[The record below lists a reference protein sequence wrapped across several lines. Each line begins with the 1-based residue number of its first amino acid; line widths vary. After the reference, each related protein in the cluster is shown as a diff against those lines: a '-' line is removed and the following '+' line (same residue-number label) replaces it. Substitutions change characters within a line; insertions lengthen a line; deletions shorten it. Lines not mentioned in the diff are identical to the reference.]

1 MAQGRLLPGVERA
14 NVLAPAPP
22 ALLRDG
28 KQSKRP
34 IWKPLLIVLGLLF
47 AAATVTYSFVWMYY
61 VRWDF
66 DAEIGLDTKTS
77 SPVTGSIEIINLY
90 PGGPAEQA
98 GIKIHD
104 EILAI
109 DGTSLATADPNLFQ
123 KTWLHRRP
131 GDTVT
136 LTIRRP
142 GQSALLNITATFRA
156 VAGPSSI
163 QGIAKQVVGSY
174 PIVFLLVGLA
184 VLFLRLEDRNAWLL
198 AVLCAGLIAASPL
211 PPSTVAMSASLQA
224 FMFAYRA
231 IFIGVLAFTFYLF
244 FAGFPQRSPLDR
256 LAPWLKWLLGL
267 LALLI
272 TVPGIPVGH
281 PQPWLVISR
290 ITGDKAAQYG
300 TLTYIYGTLVLT
312 LVSICWSGL
321 STSDPEAKRKFRVIM
336 WGTLAGM
343 GPITLVKLVSDF
355 GSIRAPFWLDFIDVL
370 FLTLFPLSFAYAV
383 VRYRVLEI
391 PVLLKQSARYVL
403 VRRGFAFLLVLVA
416 LSVNVVLGIALSRL
430 FQLRP
435 GLAMSIGTS
444 LGIALAWVSAPGVRR
459 TAERI
464 DRAFFRGAYDARVI
478 LQKLAQSVRSIQ
490 SKEQLPQLIEK
501 ELELALHPSAIA
513 VYLRDSQSN
522 LQPPPQTPLLS
533 AIPAQVFSA
542 DHQPQI
548 KEPIDASEYGAFSAL
563 IPLLAPLQP
572 ECLVPILSRSEE
584 LLGLIVLG
592 AKRSEEPY
600 SREDKQLLGSVADQ
614 AGLVLET
621 IEMAEKIAERI
632 DADRRAQQELQ
643 IARAV
648 QSKLLPQQAPPLATL
663 DYAGACIQARAV
675 GGDYYDFL
683 DLGPGRVGFVLADIA
698 GKGISA
704 ALLMA
709 NLQASLRSLY
719 PGADR
724 ELPRFLHSVN
734 HLFVKNTEVTHY
746 ATVFFGVYDDASRKL
761 LYANCGHNPPLLLR
775 ANGEVERLNA
785 TATVL
790 GLFEPWDCSVAE
802 IQLSSGDILAIY
814 TDGVTEAANHEEE
827 EFGEERLI
835 SLLRDSQGLG
845 SSESLHRIL
854 KSVQEFAPGE
864 QADDITTIIAIC
876 K

>member
-1 MAQGRLLPGVERA
+1 MAQSSSLPAVEREVTPMNA
-14 NVLAPAPP
+14 TGLPRNGTQA
-22 ALLRDG
+22 
-28 KQSKRP
+28 
-34 IWKPLLIVLGLLF
+34 KPLIQKTLLIVLGLLF
-47 AAATVTYSFVWMYY
+47 AAATLTYSFVWMYY

-77 SPVTGSIEIINLY
+77 SPVTDSIEIINLY
-90 PGGPAEQA
+90 PGGPAERA
-98 GIKIHD
+98 GIKVHD
-104 EILAI
+104 EIIAI

-131 GDTVT
+131 GETVT

-142 GQSALLNITATFRA
+142 GQQAPLNITATFRA
-156 VAGPSSI
+156 VATPGSI
-163 QGIAKQVVGSY
+163 HGIAEQVVGSY
-174 PIVFLLVGLA
+174 PIVFLVVGLA
-184 VLFLRLEDRNAWLL
+184 VLFLRLQDRNAWLL

-231 IFIGVLAFTFYLF
+231 IFIGVLALTFYLF

-256 LAPWLKWLLGL
+256 RAPWLKWLLGL
-267 LALLI
+267 LAVVI
-272 TVPGIPVGH
+272 AVPGIPVGH
-281 PQPWLVISR
+281 PQPWSAISR
-290 ITGDKAAQYG
+290 IAGANAAQYG
-300 TLTYIYGTLVLT
+300 TLAYIYGTLVLT
-312 LVSICWSGL
+312 LVSLCWSGL
-321 STSDPEAKRKFRVIM
+321 STSDPEAKRKFRVIT
-336 WGTLAGM
+336 WGTLVGM

-355 GSIRAPFWLDFIDVL
+355 GNIRVPFWLDFIDVI

-403 VRRGFAFLLVLVA
+403 VRRGFAFLLLLMG

-430 FQLRP
+430 FQMRP

-444 LGIALAWVSAPGVRR
+444 LGIALAWISAPGVRR

-464 DRAFFRGAYDARVI
+464 DRAFFRGSYDARVI

-490 SKEQLPQLIEK
+490 SREQLPQLIEK
-501 ELELALHPSAIA
+501 ELELALHPRMIA

-522 LQPPPQTPLLS
+522 LQPPPQTPPLPAIAGQSLS
-533 AIPAQVFSA
+533 AN
-542 DHQPQI
+542 HLLQI
-548 KEPIDASEYGAFSAL
+548 KQPIDALEYGDFSAL
-563 IPLLAPLQP
+563 IPALATLRP
-572 ECLVPILSRSEE
+572 ECLVPVLSRGED

-600 SREDKQLLGSVADQ
+600 SHEDKELLGSVADQ
-614 AGLVLET
+614 TGLVLES
-621 IEMAEKIAERI
+621 IAMAEKIAERI

-648 QSKLLPQQAPPLATL
+648 QSKLLPQQSPPLATL

-683 DLGPGRVGFVLADIA
+683 DLGPGRVGFVLADIS

-734 HLFVKNTEVTHY
+734 HLFVQNTEVTHY

-761 LYANCGHNPPLLLR
+761 LYVNCGHNPPLLLR
-775 ANGEVERLNA
+775 ASGEVERLNA

-790 GLFEPWDCSVAE
+790 GLFEPWECSVAE
-802 IQLSSGDILAIY
+802 IQMFPGDILAIY
-814 TDGVTEAANHEEE
+814 TDGVTEAANHNEE

-835 SLLRDSQGLG
+835 SLLRQSHGLH
-845 SSESLHRIL
+845 SSESLHKIL
-854 KSVQEFAPGE
+854 QSVQEFAPGE
-864 QADDITTIIAIC
+864 QADDLTTIIAIC

>member
-1 MAQGRLLPGVERA
+1 MAQSSLLPAVERQVTPMTA
-14 NVLAPAPP
+14 TGLQHN
-22 ALLRDG
+22 G
-28 KQSKRP
+28 KQSKRL
-34 IWKPLLIVLGLLF
+34 IGKPLLIVLGLLF
-47 AAATVTYSFVWMYY
+47 AVATVTYSFVWMYY

-77 SPVTGSIEIINLY
+77 SPITDSIEIINIY
-90 PGGPAEQA
+90 PGGPAERA
-98 GIKIHD
+98 GIKVHD
-104 EILAI
+104 EIIAI

-136 LTIRRP
+136 LTIHRP
-142 GQSALLNITATFRA
+142 GQQAPLNITATFRA
-156 VAGPSSI
+156 VARPGSI
-163 QGIAKQVVGSY
+163 HGIAEQVVGSY
-174 PIVFLLVGLA
+174 PIVFLVVGLA

-256 LAPWLKWLLGL
+256 RAPWLKWLLGL
-267 LALLI
+267 LAVVI
-272 TVPGIPVGH
+272 AVPGIPVGH
-281 PQPWLVISR
+281 PQPWPAISR
-290 ITGDKAAQYG
+290 IAGANAAQYG
-300 TLTYIYGTLVLT
+300 TLAYIYGTLVLT
-312 LVSICWSGL
+312 LVSLCWSGL
-321 STSDPEAKRKFRVIM
+321 STSDPEAKRKFRVIT

-343 GPITLVKLVSDF
+343 GPITLVKLASDF
-355 GSIRAPFWLDFIDVL
+355 GNIRVPFWLDFIDVI

-403 VRRGFAFLLVLVA
+403 VRRGFAFLLLLVG

-430 FQLRP
+430 FQMRP

-490 SKEQLPQLIEK
+490 SREQLSQLIEK
-501 ELELALHPSAIA
+501 ELELALHPRMIA

-522 LQPPPQTPLLS
+522 LQPPPQTPPLPPIPVQSLS
-533 AIPAQVFSA
+533 T

-548 KEPIDASEYGAFSAL
+548 TGPIDVSEYGDVRAL
-563 IPLLAPLQP
+563 IPALGSLPP
-572 ECLVPILSRSEE
+572 ECLVPILSRAED
-584 LLGLIVLG
+584 LQGLIVLG

-600 SREDKQLLGSVADQ
+600 SREDKELLGSVADQ
-614 AGLVLET
+614 TGLVLES
-621 IEMAEKIAERI
+621 IAMAEKIAERI
-632 DADRRAQQELQ
+632 DGDRRAQQELQ

-648 QSKLLPQQAPPLATL
+648 QSKLLPQQSPPLATL

-683 DLGPGRVGFVLADIA
+683 DLGPGRVGFVLADIS

-734 HLFVKNTEVTHY
+734 HLFVQNTEVTHY
-746 ATVFFGVYDDASRKL
+746 ATVFFGVYDDGSRKL
-761 LYANCGHNPPLLLR
+761 LYANCGHNPPLMLR
-775 ANGEVERLNA
+775 ARGDVERLNA

-790 GLFEPWDCSVAE
+790 GLFEPWECSVTE
-802 IQLSSGDILAIY
+802 TQMFPGDILAIY
-814 TDGVTEAANHEEE
+814 TDGVTEAANRNEE

-835 SLLRDSQGLG
+835 SLLRHSQGLR
-845 SSESLHRIL
+845 SSELLHQIL

-864 QADDITTIIAIC
+864 QADDLTTIIAIC

>member
-1 MAQGRLLPGVERA
+1 MAHSSLLPAVERE
-14 NVLAPAPP
+14 VTPPVTAPE
-22 ALLRDG
+22 LQRDG
-28 KQSKRP
+28 QQPKRFIP
-34 IWKPLLIVLGLLF
+34 RSVLIILGLLF
-47 AAATVTYSFVWMYY
+47 AAATLTYSFVWMYY
-61 VRWDF
+61 IRWDF

-77 SPVTGSIEIINLY
+77 SPVKDSIEIIYLY

-98 GIKIHD
+98 GVRVHD
-104 EILAI
+104 EIIAI
-109 DGTSLATADPNLFQ
+109 DGTNLATADPNLFR

-136 LTIRRP
+136 LTIRRR
-142 GQSALLNITATFRA
+142 GQTELLNITATFRA

-163 QGIAKQVVGSY
+163 QGIAEQVVGSY

-211 PPSTVAMSASLQA
+211 PPSTIAMNASLRA

-244 FAGFPQRSPLDR
+244 FAGFPRRSPLDR
-256 LAPWLKWLLGL
+256 RLPWLKWLLGL
-267 LALLI
+267 LAVVVA
-272 TVPGIPVGH
+272 VPGIPVGQ
-281 PQPWLVISR
+281 PQPWSVISR
-290 ITGDKAAQYG
+290 IAGDKAAQYG
-300 TLTYIYGTLVLT
+300 TLAYIYGTLVLT
-312 LVSICWSGL
+312 LVSLCWSGL
-321 STSDPEAKRKFRVIM
+321 STSDPEAKRKFRVIT

-355 GSIRAPFWLDFIDVL
+355 GSIRVPFWLDFIDVL
-370 FLTLFPLSFAYAV
+370 FLMLFPFSFAYAV

-403 VRRGFAFLLVLVA
+403 VRRGFVFLLVLLA
-416 LSVNVVLGIALSRL
+416 LSVNVVLAIGLSRL
-430 FQLRP
+430 FQMRP
-435 GLAMSIGTS
+435 ALAMCIGST

-478 LQKLAQSVRSIQ
+478 LQNLALSVRSIQ
-490 SKEQLPQLIEK
+490 NKEQLPQLIKK
-501 ELELALHPSAIA
+501 ELELALHPSLIA
-513 VYLRDSQSN
+513 VYLRDSQAN
-522 LQPPPQTPLLS
+522 LQPPPQTPPLPV
-533 AIPAQVFSA
+533 IPAQSFSA
-542 DHQPQI
+542 NHLLQI
-548 KEPIDASEYGAFSAL
+548 NRPIDAAEYGDFSGL
-563 IPLLAPLQP
+563 IPALGRLRP
-572 ECLVPILSRSEE
+572 ECLVPILSRSGD

-600 SREDKQLLGSVADQ
+600 SREDKQLLGSVANQ
-614 AGLVLET
+614 AGMVLES

-632 DADRRAQQELQ
+632 DADHRAQQELQ

-648 QSKLLPQQAPPLATL
+648 QSKLLPQQSPPLATL
-663 DYAGACIQARAV
+663 EYAGACIQARAV

-724 ELPRFLHSVN
+724 ELPRFLHAVN

-746 ATVFFGVYDDASRKL
+746 ATVFFGVYDDAGRKL
-761 LYANCGHNPPLLLR
+761 QYANCGHNPPLLMR
-775 ANGEVERLNA
+775 ATGEVEQLNA

-790 GLFEPWDCSVAE
+790 GLFEPWECSVAE
-802 IQLSSGDILAIY
+802 VQLFPGDILVIY
-814 TDGVTEAANHEEE
+814 TDGITEASNRDEE
-827 EFGEERLI
+827 EFGEARLI
-835 SLLRDSQGLG
+835 SLLRQNKRLRP
-845 SSESLHRIL
+845 SELLHQIL

-864 QADDITTIIAIC
+864 QADDLTTIIAIC
-876 K
+876 H